1 MKSPAPARAPRHAAA
16 TTLILMLG
24 AALAG
29 CGSGNSSPISSA
41 APGPASSSAGA
52 GSGNGALAS
61 CSSYP
66 GAKSCYF
73 LTVIAAG
80 AQAFHGT
87 DTMPNEETCG
97 AVLSHDAAS
106 NAGEVQLS
114 APVFITGPVAAFY
127 TYLDKYHGPGTY
139 TTAGSDADV
148 RFLIGTTEYD
158 ASGSSSA
165 VRAVAGANGSVSVT
179 FTKLAG
185 SAGPAKTISGHAQFT
200 CRNA

>member
-1 MKSPAPARAPRHAAA
+1 MKSPVPALARRLAAA

-24 AALAG
+24 AALTG
-29 CGSGNSSPISSA
+29 CGPGNGSPVSSA
-41 APGPASSSAGA
+41 APGPATRPAGA
-52 GSGNGALAS
+52 GSGSSALAS

-73 LTVIAAG
+73 LTVTAAG

-87 DTMPNEETCG
+87 DTIPNLEPCG

-148 RFLIGTTEYD
+148 QFLLGTEQYD
-158 ASGSSSA
+158 ASGSGSA
-165 VRAVAGANGSVSVT
+165 VTAVAGANGSVSVT

-185 SAGPAKTISGHAQFT
+185 SAGPAKNISGHAQFT
-200 CRNA
+200 CRNT